1 MKPKNININT
11 SSASFWQILVILLLF
26 VGFLTLLILFLNPQS
41 AQAEKL
47 RTLRDSVQSEMTANY
62 SIDIARGF
70 VPQISLSLVR
80 EIISN
85 RVAPEE
91 VSSEFNIFMN
101 SLGTLVPTV
110 TPDPSML
117 LLKPVTPEP
126 TRSLT
131 RTTTLTISPTI
142 TLTTTETETAT
153 PTSTA
158 SSTPWIVT
166 VTWTPWPTDAYV
178 PASSTPRPFVQPT
191 VTEVLPTDTPVTT
204 TATAMPVPTFTTA
217 EPATPVPTVP
227 PVIPTLGRP
236 SSPTPTIKPTL
247 TKEPDPTKAPTQTN
261 QPEPTKEP
269 KPTKVPK
276 DTKTPKED
284 TSEDSL
290 KLVVPMLSTPVVIK

>member
-1 MKPKNININT
+1 MKPKNINVNT
-11 SSASFWQILVILLLF
+11 SSASFWQILVVLLLF
-26 VGFLTLLILFLNPQS
+26 VGFLTLLILFLNPES

-47 RTLRDSVQSEMTANY
+47 KTLSESVQSEMTANY

-91 VSSEFNIFMN
+91 VSGEFTIFMN
-101 SLGTLVPTV
+101 SLETLVPTV
-110 TPDPSML
+110 TPDPNML
-117 LLKPVTPEP
+117 LLNPVSPEP

-131 RTTTLTISPTI
+131 QTTTLTISPTI
-142 TLTTTETETAT
+142 TITTTETETAT

-178 PASSTPRPFVQPT
+178 PPTSTPRPSVEPT
-191 VTEVLPTDTPVTT
+191 GTEIPPTDTLEPTVSPTTGLPV
-204 TATAMPVPTFTTA
+204 
-217 EPATPVPTVP
+217 EPATPVPD
-227 PVIPTLGRP
+227 PTIGQP
-236 SSPTPTIKPTL
+236 KSPTPTKVPTQ
-247 TKEPDPTKAPTQTN
+247 TKEP
-261 QPEPTKEP
+261 EPTREP
-269 KPTKVPK
+269 RPTKVPK

-284 TSEDSL
+284 KSEEPL
-290 KLVVPMLSTPVVIK
+290 KLVVPMLSTPVIIQ

>member
-11 SSASFWQILVILLLF
+11 SSASFWQILVVLLLF

-47 RTLRDSVQSEMTANY
+47 RTLSDSVQSEMTANY

-91 VSSEFNIFMN
+91 VSGEFNIFMN

-110 TPDPSML
+110 TPDPNML
-117 LLKPVTPEP
+117 LLNPVSPEP

-142 TLTTTETETAT
+142 TITTTETETAT

-178 PASSTPRPFVQPT
+178 PPTSTPRPSVEPT
-191 VTEVLPTDTPVTT
+191 RTEIPPTDTPVTT
-204 TATAMPVPTFTTA
+204 TATV
-217 EPATPVPTVP
+217 
-227 PVIPTLGRP
+227 
-236 SSPTPTIKPTL
+236 SPTSGL
-247 TKEPDPTKAPTQTN
+247 QLL
-261 QPEPTKEP
+261 
-269 KPTKVPK
+269 
-276 DTKTPKED
+276 
-284 TSEDSL
+284 SL
-290 KLVVPMLSTPVVIK
+290 PHRFLSQNLRLQQL